1 MDYLS
6 VCAFG
11 IVAVVLCVVVRKVN
25 PESAL
30 GISIAAG
37 LAVMAAVITAVSP
50 SIKALSELSDKAGID
65 AFLVKILLKALAI
78 CYITSLCAD
87 CARDAGEGAL
97 GSKLELAGRAAIA
110 VVSLPVFTQL
120 ADYVTGMLK

>member
-11 IVAVVLCVVVRKVN
+11 IIAVVLCVVVRKVN

>member
-11 IVAVVLCVVVRKVN
+11 IIAVVLCVVVRKVN

-37 LAVMAAVITAVSP
+37 LAVMASVITAVSP

-65 AFLVKILLKALAI
+65 ASLVKILLKALAI

>member
-11 IVAVVLCVVVRKVN
+11 IIAVVLCVIVRKTN
-25 PESAL
+25 PEGAL

-37 LAVMAAVITAVSP
+37 LAVTAAVISAVSP
-50 SIKALSELSDKAGID
+50 SIRVLSELADKSGID
-65 AFLVKILLKALAI
+65 VSLVKILLKSLAI

-87 CARDAGEGAL
+87 CARDAGESAL
-97 GSKLELAGRAAIA
+97 GSKLEFAGRAAIA

>member
-6 VCAFG
+6 ICAFG
-11 IVAVVLCVVVRKVN
+11 IIAVVLCVTVRKVN

-37 LAVMAAVITAVSP
+37 LAVTVAVLSAISP
-50 SIKALSELSDKAGID
+50 SIKTLSELADKSGID
-65 AFLVKILLKALAI
+65 SSLVKIMLKALAV

-87 CARDAGEGAL
+87 CARDAGEAAL

-110 VVSLPVFTQL
+110 VISLPVFTQL